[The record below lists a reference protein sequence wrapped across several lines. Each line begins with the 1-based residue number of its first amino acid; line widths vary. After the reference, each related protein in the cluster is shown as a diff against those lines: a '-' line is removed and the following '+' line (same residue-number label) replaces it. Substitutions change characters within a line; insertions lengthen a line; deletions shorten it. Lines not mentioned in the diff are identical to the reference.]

1 MNIEEILA
9 ATEEELRI
17 NSKMLAAFLEHFPGL
32 VFWKDTNFVYQGGNA
47 WFAAIVG
54 LDTPED
60 LIGKTDFELD
70 WTKEEAELF
79 REVDERIIASG
90 EQDVHRQEKLT
101 RSDGRVFWF
110 DTTKVP
116 LTNKEGEVTGVLG
129 LATDITKWIESE
141 SRIKELMHQLEVE
154 KKYAQANAITDRLT
168 QLPNRAR
175 FDEALNTSFFRL
187 KRSGGSLSLIM
198 IDIDYFKKYNDLY
211 GHVAGDDC
219 LRKVASAFKS
229 VVHRAPDLV
238 ARYGGEEF
246 VAILPDTIIEDAA
259 SIAEKL
265 RQAVEA
271 LAITHEDS
279 SASQFVTVSL
289 GVVSVIPKYVG
300 IPEQVVEL
308 ADNALYIAKTA
319 GRNRVSVLTPWEQL
333 GETGGRVNES
343 QLESPLVWHK
353 NDECGN
359 ATIDEQHRR
368 LFELCNNLLFVM
380 KSDFPSRKKEG
391 IKVLD
396 ALLNDLSIHFGDEE
410 HIIEEAGFPFVEDH
424 AQSHAV
430 LIEDAQSIINRF
442 KADEV
447 SFEQVFA
454 FLVYEVVVQHLFLE
468 DRKFFAYLLNPL

>member
-1 MNIEEILA
+1 MDLENMLA
-9 ATEEELRI
+9 EKEEELRI
-17 NSKMLAAFLEHFPGL
+17 NSKLLAAFLAHFPGL
-32 VFWKDTNFVYQGGNA
+32 VFWKDTNFVYQGGNE
-47 WFAAIVG
+47 WFSKIVG
-54 LDTPED
+54 LNGPEE
-60 LIGKTDFELD
+60 LVGKTDFELD

-79 REVDERIIASG
+79 RKVDERIIASG
-90 EQDVHRQEKLT
+90 EEDVHRQEKLT
-101 RSDGRVFWF
+101 QSDGTVFWF

-116 LTNKEGEVTGVLG
+116 LKNKEGEVTGVLG
-129 LATDITKWIESE
+129 LATDITKWIKSE
-141 SRIKELMHQLEVE
+141 SRIKDLMYQLKIK

-198 IDIDYFKKYNDLY
+198 IDIDFFKKYNDLY
-211 GHVAGDDC
+211 GHVVGDDC

-246 VAILPDTIIEDAA
+246 VAILPDTLIEDAA

-265 RQAVEA
+265 RLAVES
-271 LAITHEDS
+271 LAIPHDDS
-279 SASQFVTVSL
+279 SASHFVTVSL

-300 IPEQVVEL
+300 IPEQVVQL

-319 GRNRVSVLTPWEQL
+319 GRNRVSVLTPWEQPGAGGIRM
-333 GETGGRVNES
+333 GESR
-343 QLESPLVWHK
+343 LESPLVWHK

-359 ATIDEQHRR
+359 ETIDEQHRR

-380 KSDFPSRKKEG
+380 KSDFPSRKREG
-391 IKVLD
+391 VKVLD
-396 ALLNDLSIHFGDEE
+396 ALLNDISIHFGDEE
-410 HIIEEAGFPFVEDH
+410 HIIDAAGFPFVEDH
-424 AQSHAV
+424 AKSHTA
-430 LIEDAQSIINRF
+430 LIEDALSIITRF

-447 SFEQVFA
+447 TFEHVFA
-454 FLVYEVVVQHLFLE
+454 FLVYEVVVQHIFLE
-468 DRKFFAYLLNPL
+468 DRKYFAYLLNPQ